1 MGKSLSLDLRSRLV
15 AAVSEGMSRRGAAER
30 FGVSAASV
38 VRWVA
43 AVNTTGTVEAKPQGG
58 DTRSHRI
65 EAFSGAILAAVA
77 AQKDISLVQLAE
89 LLHVEHGVSFGASTV
104 WRCLDRHNMT
114 YKKKQRTPP
123 SRSGPT
129 SQSGAGPGSQPNLI
143 LIQTAWS
150 SSMRPAPRPGWPG
163 YEAAP

>member
-1 MGKSLSLDLRSRLV
+1 MGKPLSLDLRRRLV

-30 FGVSAASV
+30 FGVSASSA

-77 AQKDISLVQLAE
+77 AQKEISLVELAE
-89 LLHVEHGVSFGASTV
+89 LPHVEHGVSFGASTV
-104 WRCLDRHNMT
+104 WRCLDRHSMT
-114 YKKKQRTPP
+114 YKKQRTPP
-123 SRSGPT
+123 SKSGPT
-129 SQSGAGPGSQPNLI
+129 SQSGARPGSQPNLI
-143 LIQTAWS
+143 LIQTVWS